1 MKPAMSDPQISVT
14 FAKSGKQ
21 APWDPRAESLLDFAE
36 ELGLFLPFSCRGG
49 ICNTCEQSLVS
60 GEVSYFEEPLDPLPE
75 GRLLMCC
82 TRPVTSVTIDV

>member
-1 MKPAMSDPQISVT
+1 MGSRDIIVT
-14 FAKSGKQ
+14 FAKSGKE
-21 APWDPRAESLLDFAE
+21 APWDEGSQSLLDFAE
-36 ELGLFLPFSCRGG
+36 DQGLILPFSCRGG
-49 ICNTCEQSLVS
+49 ICSTCEQGILA